1 MTILYQKGFCLW
13 CGKKCKTKYH
23 KKCLKFE
30 EQNMPD
36 PIEAIKFRMEQ
47 QGLSQADL
55 MRAGCGNRSHISEML
70 NRKRKINLKFIR
82 AYYKIADTTPLKV
95 LIQDYKL

>member
-1 MTILYQKGFCLW
+1 MEKSL
-13 CGKKCKTKYH
+13 
-23 KKCLKFE
+23 
-30 EQNMPD
+30 PD

-55 MRAGCGNRSHISEML
+55 VRAGCGARSHVSEML
-70 NRKRKINLKFIR
+70 CRKRKLTLNFIR
-82 AYYKIADTTPLKV
+82 KYHQIADTTPLKV